1 MSRGLSLGPGR
12 YAQVWPASMESVDRR
27 AIDDLRRLAA
37 LDDELAARERSL
49 QELDESVREVRGRAE
64 ALEAFFAGYDE
75 AERRTRSA
83 TESAVAEVERRRAAV
98 GEAKAALEHARDEE
112 RRELAGRALAR
123 AEDHLSVAEIAL
135 GRASI
140 DAAQLEREAADWQ
153 RELPLLEDRARQ
165 LSTDLRDVDAGGS
178 GAPALI
184 AWASHAHASLF
195 VAVRQLEAERER
207 VIREAN
213 ELASALAGE
222 PTYGSTPAQALA
234 RIERR

>member
-1 MSRGLSLGPGR
+1 
-12 YAQVWPASMESVDRR
+12 VDRR

-37 LDDELAARERSL
+37 LDDELAARERRL
-49 QELDESVREVRGRAE
+49 QELDQTVRDLRARAE
-64 ALEAFFAGYDE
+64 ALETFVARYDD
-75 AERRTRSA
+75 AERRARSA
-83 TESAVAEVERRRAAV
+83 IESAEAEVARRRA
-98 GEAKAALEHARDEE
+98 EAAEEQGALENERDAD
-112 RRELAGRALAR
+112 RRELARRALAR

-135 GRASI
+135 GRAST

-153 RELPLLEDRARQ
+153 RELPLLEDRAWQ
-165 LSTDLRDVDAGGS
+165 LSSDLPDVESPGS

-184 AWASHAHASLF
+184 AWASHAHAALF

-213 ELASALAGE
+213 ELSSALLGE

-234 RIERR
+234 RVEGT

>member
-1 MSRGLSLGPGR
+1 MP
-12 YAQVWPASMESVDRR
+12 SMDRR
-27 AIDDLRRLAA
+27 AIDDLRGLAA
-37 LDDELAARERSL
+37 LDDELAARERRQ
-49 QELDESVREVRGRAE
+49 QELDESVRELRARAE
-64 ALEAFFAGYDE
+64 ALEAFFARYDE
-75 AERRTRSA
+75 AERRARGA
-83 TESAVAEVERRRAAV
+83 IESAESEVARRRSEVAET
-98 GEAKAALEHARDEE
+98 KAALDDARDEE
-112 RRELAGRALAR
+112 RRELARRAVAR

-135 GRASI
+135 GRAST

-165 LSTDLRDVDAGGS
+165 LSADLRDVEAPGS

-213 ELASALAGE
+213 ELASALVGE

-234 RIERR
+234 RVEHG

>member
-1 MSRGLSLGPGR
+1 MASTLRTSPADCPAPVGRETRAAPADGPCLGTVPGR
-12 YAQVWPASMESVDRR
+12 GGNPQGCLRECRRWTGVRSTTCAGSPRSTTSSRR
-27 AIDDLRRLAA
+27 ASGASRSSTSRCASCARGPRRSS
-37 LDDELAARERSL
+37 RSS
-49 QELDESVREVRGRAE
+49 Q
-64 ALEAFFAGYDE
+64 
-75 AERRTRSA
+75 RTTRPSD
-83 TESAVAEVERRRAAV
+83 
-98 GEAKAALEHARDEE
+98 ARDEE
-112 RRELAGRALAR
+112 RRELARRAVAR

-135 GRASI
+135 GRAST

-165 LSTDLRDVDAGGS
+165 LSADLRDVEAPGS

-213 ELASALAGE
+213 ELASALVGE

-234 RIERR
+234 RVEHG